1 MIKYS
6 NKIFTLIPLLLLLCC
21 QEPVIEPTSLCTVPP
36 TTATHPKAAEYQAV
50 IDKYISAGLPGISV
64 LIRDENG
71 IWVGSGGMADI
82 DKGIP
87 MLPCH
92 ISKTASI
99 TKTFIA
105 VLALKL
111 VEEGV
116 LQLDDKITKWLPEE
130 ISSNIQNAET
140 ATLRNL
146 LNHTSGIFDFSTN
159 ESFYLALLNHPNKK
173 WRAEELLKF
182 SYNKEAEFPIGT
194 SSSYSNTNTVL
205 ATMVIEAATGI
216 NHATLLREKIL
227 EPLGLSDSY
236 YYWQEKLPENGVAQG
251 YFDLYN
257 NNTLVNVSSY
267 NTGTGNG
274 LNGLYST
281 VYDLQTFIDA
291 LLRNKTLLSQSSLDA
306 MLNFADNVET
316 RKFLGLGV
324 FKDYIDG
331 NFKENEFGYGHRGRD
346 LGYSGDMFY
355 FPNQDV
361 TVTLLVNYG
370 TNAKSNLQDTFLDF
384 RYEIADKAVH

>member
-1 MIKYS
+1 MIKFNS
-6 NKIFTLIPLLLLLCC
+6 RILIITLLLLFGCK
-21 QEPVIEPTSLCTVPP
+21 EPVIEPTALCTVSGS
-36 TTATHPKAAEYQAV
+36 TNNHPRAAEYQGI
-50 IDKYISAGLPGISV
+50 IDKYIQFGLPGISV

-99 TKTFIA
+99 TKTYIA

-111 VEEGV
+111 VEEDK
-116 LQLDDKITKWLPEE
+116 LQLDDQITKWLPQD
-130 ISSNIQNAET
+130 ITSNIRNAET
-140 ATLRNL
+140 TTVRNL

-159 ESFYLALLNHPNKK
+159 DSFYLSLLNYPNKE
-173 WRAEELLKF
+173 WQAEELLEF
-182 SYNKEAEFPIGT
+182 SYHKEAEFPTGT
-194 SSSYSNTNTVL
+194 FSSYSNTNTVL
-205 ATMVIEAATGI
+205 ATMVIEAATGR
-216 NHATLLREKIL
+216 NHAAVLREKIL
-227 EPLGLSDSY
+227 DPLGLSDSY

-274 LNGLYST
+274 LNGLYCT
-281 VYDLQTFIDA
+281 VYDLQKFADA
-291 LLRNKTLLSQSSLDA
+291 LLRDKTILNESSLNA
-306 MLNFADNVET
+306 MLTFADNVET
-316 RKFLGLGV
+316 RKYLGLGL

-331 NFKENEFGYGHRGRD
+331 NFEEEEFGYGHRGRD
-346 LGYSGDMFY
+346 LGYSADMFY

-370 TNAKSNLQDTFLDF
+370 TNASSNLQDTFLDF
-384 RYEIADKAVH
+384 RYEIADKAIH